1 LVFTWS
7 LDKARIKGVDNE
19 TEALRQPSGRAAPR
33 WSRGFYGVSPDLST
47 RIDAV
52 MVVFR
57 LSERIRVAIAP

>member
-19 TEALRQPSGRAAPR
+19 TEAHRQPSGRAAPR

-47 RIDAV
+47 RFDQAKG
-52 MVVFR
+52 VFR
-57 LSERIRVAIAP
+57 QLRGMTVAIPL